1 LNIAQNRKK
10 TKSAIFQCSGIKYR
24 YLISLQAFRLKGSR
38 DFGEKS
44 GRINGGM
51 ESFYWLVC
59 GGKKLSYNKIAE
71 YVFYKQYH

>member
-1 LNIAQNRKK
+1 
-10 TKSAIFQCSGIKYR
+10 
-24 YLISLQAFRLKGSR
+24 LISLQAFRLKGSR